1 MEEKKENRNFFV
13 RLFRLLVETRWFFTM
28 TASGTAT
35 IIGISLTFGINSCR
49 ESHRVKREAEKSMMQ
64 AIENL
69 DERFD
74 DAHAWMDIIN
84 NQTRVFRITDSINR
98 CGGEIPDSLCD
109 EFRNT
114 MPFIKISAFDHEF
127 EKIFRGSY
135 QLWQLHN
142 NNDSLAF
149 YIGECY
155 DALNTVESSCQRLSE
170 SMLEQIGICNA
181 TQPFY
186 RLDNR
191 QWTVALLNHPQ
202 FQYYMAVRGVKAA
215 IASGILQEAK
225 RDYNAHVVDRHEED

>member
-1 MEEKKENRNFFV
+1 
-13 RLFRLLVETRWFFTM
+13 M

-74 DAHAWMDIIN
+74 DAQAWMDIIN

-127 EKIFRGSY
+127 EKNISRKLSAVAAA
-135 QLWQLHN
+135 QQ
-142 NNDSLAF
+142 
-149 YIGECY
+149 
-155 DALNTVESSCQRLSE
+155 QR
-170 SMLEQIGICNA
+170 
-181 TQPFY
+181 QP
-186 RLDNR
+186 
-191 QWTVALLNHPQ
+191 
-202 FQYYMAVRGVKAA
+202 
-215 IASGILQEAK
+215 GILY
-225 RDYNAHVVDRHEED
+225 RRML